1 LPAVEHA
8 KAATAISILYTAMP
22 TDFGQ
27 VQAPIIVRPAA
38 QPIATVDSAPIAFAM
53 AATAPTP
60 SKFARSTSMAGIGNA
75 LLWSDLDSLKQQVQS
90 AIQPEVMLIGSALT
104 VSTGLTVGYVIWM
117 VRGGMLISSLVAQ
130 MPAWRLIDPL
140 VVLNRFDELDSS
152 DNEDDESLG
161 SILETA
167 DQAS

>member
-1 LPAVEHA
+1 M
-8 KAATAISILYTAMP
+8 LYTSLP

-38 QPIATVDSAPIAFAM
+38 QPIATVESAPLAVAI
-53 AATAPTP
+53 AATAPTS
-60 SKFARSTSMAGIGNA
+60 SKFARSTGMAGIGSA

-90 AIQPEVMLIGSALT
+90 AIQPDVMLIGSALT

-130 MPAWRLIDPL
+130 MPAWRLVDPL
-140 VVLNRFDELDSS
+140 VVLNRFDELDDS
-152 DNEDDESLG
+152 DDENDESLG